1 MSSIFKNIPI
11 LAKEITMI
19 QEMISAITE
28 TILNLMPKDKI
39 LFSLFLL
46 NIWLLSNKD

>member
-11 LAKEITMI
+11 PAKEITMI
-19 QEMISAITE
+19 QETTSAILE
-28 TILNLMPKDKI
+28 TILTPMPKDKI
-39 LFSLFLL
+39 LFSMSPL